1 MPTQHTR
8 SLENREKEGEKS
20 KLFTRVVLPA
30 LTKDLF
36 HAGKRKLETG
46 KKNLSPRTDNQIK
59 YCYIFCLISTRSS
72 ITSLIKHIIL
82 LQKVSLIY
90 AKSDLD
96 ILSLAVEIS

>member
-1 MPTQHTR
+1 MCTNY
-8 SLENREKEGEKS
+8 L
-20 KLFTRVVLPA
+20 RVQFLLA
-30 LTKDLF
+30 LMKDLF
-36 HAGKRKLETG
+36 HAGRRLYFKEE

-72 ITSLIKHIIL
+72 ITPLIKRIIL

-96 ILSLAVEIS
+96 ILSPAMEIS